1 MRVARRGKRS
11 RAWPCFIRD
20 FEIELDPPLTGSRRE
35 IWPKVRLLLGSP
47 FPDLAPD
54 RFPTHR
60 SLKNHSEVDF
70 AAQSREILN
79 SAGDT

>member
-1 MRVARRGKRS
+1 
-11 RAWPCFIRD
+11 
-20 FEIELDPPLTGSRRE
+20 
-35 IWPKVRLLLGSP
+35 
-47 FPDLAPD
+47 LAPD

-79 SAGDT
+79 SAGDTRVWRVEFTNSEQPGVRLSKVAAA